1 MKAIFITANDLKRY
15 SVINGNVDN
24 DKFMQFIE
32 IAQDIH
38 IQNYLGTDL
47 YEKLQSLII
56 NNTINNVVN
65 ADYKLLLDTYAKPM
79 LIHWAM
85 VEYLP
90 YAAYTVA
97 NGGVYKHSS
106 ETSQTVDKNEVDF
119 LIEKQRNTAEHYTRR
134 FIDFMCFNS
143 STYPEYNSNSNG
155 DVYPDKKSNFGGW
168 VLIILPILVN
178 IF

>member
-56 NNTINNVVN
+56 NNTINDVVN

-97 NGGVYKHSS
+97 NGGVYKHTS
-106 ETSQTVDKNEVDF
+106 ETSQTVDKDEIDF
-119 LIEKQRNTAEHYTRR
+119 LIEKQRNTSQYYTRR

-155 DVYPDKKSNFGGW
+155 DVYPDKKSNFTSW
-168 VLIILPILVN
+168 VL
-178 IF
+178 

>member
-56 NNTINNVVN
+56 NNTINDVVN

-168 VLIILPILVN
+168 VL
-178 IF
+178 